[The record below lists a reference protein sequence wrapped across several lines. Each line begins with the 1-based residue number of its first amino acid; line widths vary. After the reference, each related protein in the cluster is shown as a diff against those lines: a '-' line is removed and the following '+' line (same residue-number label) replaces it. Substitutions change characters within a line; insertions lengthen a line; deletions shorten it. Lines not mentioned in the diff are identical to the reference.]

1 MMVFGVIS
9 RRRSRSFLSQP
20 ARGGS
25 RMTVWLGSM
34 KERQSSDLAR
44 KAFGEFEYLF
54 LARGMMVRFC
64 ALREAPFV
72 SPPSSSPSLRVSAA
86 IARS

>member
-1 MMVFGVIS
+1 MMVSGEIS
-9 RRRSRSFLSQP
+9 KRRLMSFLSQP

-44 KAFGEFEYLF
+44 KAF
-54 LARGMMVRFC
+54 AREPAFFANSAKAALLDSTRVRC
-64 ALREAPFV
+64 RSEATERPIV
-72 SPPSSSPSLRVSAA
+72 PTPA
-86 IARS
+86 